1 MKHHRSPEVTALI
14 LRWNLCAS
22 KTSLQL
28 IGLLTT
34 PAITLFTA
42 CNRETLS
49 PSSVPATSA
58 TRAQALMAQYP
69 QVSEQM
75 WIMFS
80 HVLDN
85 RQTPEEAA
93 GAARAVIEPL
103 LLPAETP

>member
-1 MKHHRSPEVTALI
+1 
-14 LRWNLCAS
+14 
-22 KTSLQL
+22 
-28 IGLLTT
+28 
-34 PAITLFTA
+34 
-42 CNRETLS
+42 
-49 PSSVPATSA
+49 
-58 TRAQALMAQYP
+58 MAQYP